1 MNVKVGAGPL
11 TAIAEAVESKVFITV
26 AFKYVMPNKLS
37 RSTFTNILSVNGNS
51 ISAINPEFLLLGV
64 KAA

>member
-11 TAIAEAVESKVFITV
+11 TAIAEVVESKVFIKV
-26 AFKYVMPNKLS
+26 AFHNVASNKLS
-37 RSTFTNILSVNGNS
+37 RSAFTSILSVNGNS
-51 ISAINPEFLLLGV
+51 ISAVNPEFLLLGV

>member
-11 TAIAEAVESKVFITV
+11 TASAEVVESKVFIAIAT
-26 AFKYVMPNKLS
+26 PNVIQFNLS
-37 RSTFTNILSVNGNS
+37 RSTFTPILSVNGNS
-51 ISAINPEFLLLGV
+51 ISAITPEFTLLGV